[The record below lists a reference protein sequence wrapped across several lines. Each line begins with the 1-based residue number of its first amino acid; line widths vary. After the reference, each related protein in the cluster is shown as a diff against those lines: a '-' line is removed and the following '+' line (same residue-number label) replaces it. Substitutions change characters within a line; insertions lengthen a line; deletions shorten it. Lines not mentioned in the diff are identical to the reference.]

1 MAFNWLWLKEAFSA
15 AERLGVF
22 SICLLIVV
30 AGFAI
35 GLAHPK
41 GGMLKGF
48 NKILDTIMKYKN
60 EKRRIGAQV
69 EREQEKRR
77 VAIAAR
83 KRTTETKKEARK

>member
-1 MAFNWLWLKEAFSA
+1 
-15 AERLGVF
+15 
-22 SICLLIVV
+22 V

-48 NKILDTIMKYKN
+48 NKVLDTVLRYKN

-77 VAIAAR
+77 VALTAR
-83 KRTTETKKEARK
+83 KRKTETKKEARK